1 MSLSK
6 ASVRR
11 PVTTVMVL
19 LIVVAFGIMSITN
32 LQMDMMPNMNIPIA
46 IVMTTYSGTGP
57 QEMETLITKP
67 MEEALSSVS
76 GIEEMTSTSSYG
88 SSFIMIQ
95 FEDDVDI
102 DMAALDMREQVDLYK
117 GTLPDG
123 ANDPMVMKL
132 DISSMT
138 GGIYIGVTDNSG
150 DLVELKRRIEDR
162 VSNRLERQDG
172 VASVTLNGGKETEIS
187 VVLNEEKMR
196 GYGVSESQISGLL
209 ASENLIVPTGSIKQG
224 DKRLQLRVDGEFAS
238 LEDMRSLPI
247 TSSTGAVIYLRDL
260 AEISEVYKEDE
271 AHIYLNGKPGALL
284 IVQKQSTANTVN
296 VSQKVNAELEKLRLE
311 MPDMEFSVV
320 MDPAEY
326 TQSAINSVVESA
338 MYGGIFAVIILY
350 VFLRSYRSTVIV
362 AISMPVSI
370 IATFILMY
378 YSGITLNIVS
388 LGGLTLGIGMLVDNS
403 IVVLESIYRKIEAG
417 EESKAAAIEG
427 AREVA
432 MSVVA
437 STLTTV
443 AVFLPIS
450 FSGGMAAQIFNEMSM
465 TIAFSLGSSLVVA
478 LTFVPMAASLLLKPE
493 HVSGTHHKSS
503 NILVKLLDKVGAAIE
518 GLTKGYTKV
527 LAACLRRK
535 KRTVFVAM
543 LFTVLSFASLAVIGF
558 EFMAQSDEGMVT
570 ITITMPEGSLLEET
584 DAITTK
590 VLERVQDNPE
600 IAEFAV
606 MVGGSTGM
614 GGGGTDSSTIML
626 TMAELTEREK
636 SSSEYALEY
645 EKAFKDIA
653 GAEIEVSASSMS
665 MGSYGSDGT
674 VSFIL
679 KGDDFDT
686 LSEVS
691 NDLNKQI
698 EDMDGVWKSETSLD
712 SSSPQASIKVNRMK
726 ATSYGVTASSI
737 ASIVRTAVD
746 GSVATTYKIDGDE
759 YDIRIRQEESKVD
772 YLNDLENILIPSAT
786 GASIPLYELADI
798 EIVDM
803 PVSITRTDNMQ
814 YVTITA
820 TLDSGFDSG
829 TLSRN
834 LTAFMNGY
842 ILPEGYM
849 WEFSGTTQSMN
860 ETFSSLLLA
869 LVVAVFLV
877 YAIMAAQFESLLYPF
892 IVMFSIPIA
901 LGGGI
906 CGLLIMG
913 ERLSIVGMLGLI
925 MLAGVVV
932 NNAIVLVDYT
942 NLLIR
947 ERGMSVIDALQ
958 EAGPVRLRPILMT
971 TLTTVLAL
979 VPMMVSSSEGSEMM
993 RGLAIVVVFGLSLS
1007 TLITLLFIPVVY
1019 AGFNQIKDGLNA
1031 KRARS
1036 RAKKSGLSVN

>member
-1 MSLSK
+1 
-6 ASVRR
+6 
-11 PVTTVMVL
+11 
-19 LIVVAFGIMSITN
+19 
-32 LQMDMMPNMNIPIA
+32 
-46 IVMTTYSGTGP
+46 
-57 QEMETLITKP
+57 
-67 MEEALSSVS
+67 
-76 GIEEMTSTSSYG
+76 
-88 SSFIMIQ
+88 
-95 FEDDVDI
+95 
-102 DMAALDMREQVDLYK
+102 
-117 GTLPDG
+117 
-123 ANDPMVMKL
+123 
-132 DISSMT
+132 
-138 GGIYIGVTDNSG
+138 
-150 DLVELKRRIEDR
+150 
-162 VSNRLERQDG
+162 
-172 VASVTLNGGKETEIS
+172 
-187 VVLNEEKMR
+187 
-196 GYGVSESQISGLL
+196 
-209 ASENLIVPTGSIKQG
+209 
-224 DKRLQLRVDGEFAS
+224 
-238 LEDMRSLPI
+238 
-247 TSSTGAVIYLRDL
+247 
-260 AEISEVYKEDE
+260 
-271 AHIYLNGKPGALL
+271 
-284 IVQKQSTANTVN
+284 
-296 VSQKVNAELEKLRLE
+296 
-311 MPDMEFSVV
+311 
-320 MDPAEY
+320 
-326 TQSAINSVVESA
+326 
-338 MYGGIFAVIILY
+338 
-350 VFLRSYRSTVIV
+350 
-362 AISMPVSI
+362 
-370 IATFILMY
+370 
-378 YSGITLNIVS
+378 
-388 LGGLTLGIGMLVDNS
+388 LTLGIGMLVDNS

-626 TMAELTEREK
+626 TMAELMEREK

-726 ATSYGVTASSI
+726 ATSYGVTASGI

-820 TLDSGFDSG
+820 TMDSGVDTG
-829 TLSRN
+829 TFSRN